1 MATALNGFEEVNNLL
16 SPKEQMS
23 VQAMWKRLGK
33 RLQQTPDTLRDIE
46 NNHPL
51 NDIEC
56 LKEMIERWL
65 KQPEADKDK
74 LRYLVKICKLQLTF
88 FSTLILVNV

>member
-1 MATALNGFEEVNNLL
+1 MAAARIGFEVVDNLL

-23 VQAMWKRLGK
+23 VQAMWKRIGK
-33 RLQQTPDTLRDIE
+33 RLHQTPDTLRDIE
-46 NNHPL
+46 NNHPQ

-65 KQPEADKDK
+65 KQPEADKGK
-74 LRYLVKICKLQLTF
+74 LRYLVKTCKLVIMFFTF
-88 FSTLILVNV
+88 S